1 MLEGPKLNDWPDRF
15 GLYVNCLAKDKYPL
29 RGSRTCWNGLVDS
42 GEFIFTGLFFIHAFM
57 QSGTILFWAQSPP
70 PITLPAL
77 AEQSLILL
85 NDLSEKKDLK

>member
-1 MLEGPKLNDWPDRF
+1 MLGGPKL
-15 GLYVNCLAKDKYPL
+15 KDCPESSFLEFNFSANFIYPL

-42 GEFIFTGLFFIHAFM
+42 GDFMLTGIFFTHALT
-57 QSGTILFWAQSPP
+57 QSGTILFSAQSPP

-85 NDLSEKKDLK
+85 QDFSEKKDLQ